1 MNHATEF
8 ADNKARFALAAAL
21 RVGLGWWNQ
30 AAPGSHQRQ
39 EIAGLRHYIGDRLV
53 ANDWSPKTL
62 NKVGVMF
69 VLPAEKPTPGSA
81 PFAPGSPCS
90 NACLLRRNERVD
102 FAIHPR
108 HGSEPAR
115 RIT

>member
-39 EIAGLRHYIGDRLV
+39 EIAGLRHYIGDRLG

-69 VLPAEKPTPGSA
+69 CLTCRKTHPGLSSICAGKPLLECVLIAE
-81 PFAPGSPCS
+81 
-90 NACLLRRNERVD
+90 E
-102 FAIHPR
+102 
-108 HGSEPAR
+108 
-115 RIT
+115 